1 MANGAT
7 VRLPCT
13 HEISAAAQPFDP
25 QLGSAEGW
33 VGAIVTE
40 LADVAVSAVREIEA
54 DGLTARTRLQGGDLI
69 ARLVNRGTRV
79 CRNRASCRSDP
90 PWYAFERGDC
100 RPGCHGSAWAV
111 MVTGGL

>member
-13 HEISAAAQPFDP
+13 HEISAAAQLFDP

-54 DGLTARTRLQGGDLI
+54 DGLTAGTRLQEF
-69 ARLVNRGTRV
+69 AAAVHRVVRTRRG
-79 CRNRASCRSDP
+79 AP
-90 PWYAFERGDC
+90 L
-100 RPGCHGSAWAV
+100 SAAV
-111 MVTGGL
+111 IDDVIEIVTEVAVQAGEMN

>member
-69 ARLVNRGTRV
+69 ARLVMLQGKIGEREFAATVHRVGRTRRGMPLSAEIVDQVATAV
-79 CRNRASCRSDP
+79 
-90 PWYAFERGDC
+90 RG
-100 RPGCHGSAWAV
+100 R
-111 MVTGGL
+111 